1 MNLEIRWPTVAL
13 VVAVVAGIVAVFA
26 FAGPD
31 ERSDLLGILAV
42 LGTAGAAVMRAA
54 FGAQAPTSKR
64 INSHDYD
71 FRRCPECGRE
81 IAVEGHAEGCSK
93 QDDDDPGAGGEA
105 LADGPPTVP
114 QRVSVKRPE
123 RQLRKLAKLWRMG
136 LGMPRL
142 RVARLCAMS
151 LALLVGCSPSAL
163 QTHATIALVASH
175 TLEVTRASA
184 LATCTTLRD
193 ACAADAACIEHTRA
207 DCLAVA
213 DAQDAAVAA
222 VAVYVDAVELAALA
236 DEGRVMEALRFAL
249 EAASRAWVS
258 LGERLAVVGISLPAL
273 GGVQ

>member
-1 MNLEIRWPTVAL
+1 MKTIEIRWPTVAL
-13 VVAVVAGIVAVFA
+13 VAAVVAGIVAIFA

-42 LGTAGAAVMRAA
+42 LGTTGAAVMRAA
-54 FGAQAPTSKR
+54 FGAQPAPTPKR
-64 INSHDYD
+64 IELPRD
-71 FRRCPECGRE
+71 E
-81 IAVEGHAEGCSK
+81 
-93 QDDDDPGAGGEA
+93 DDDDPGAGGEV

-114 QRVSVKRPE
+114 QRVSVKRPD

-175 TLEVTRASA
+175 TLEATRAA
-184 LATCTTLRD
+184 EDATCLSLRD
-193 ACAADAACIEHTRA
+193 ACAADLACLTSTKDTCVTIG
-207 DCLAVA
+207 

-222 VAVYVDAVELAALA
+222 VEIYVDAVQLAGLA

-249 EAASRAWVS
+249 EAAARAWVS

>member
-1 MNLEIRWPTVAL
+1 MKTLKIRWPTVAL
-13 VVAVVAGIVAVFA
+13 VAAVVAGIVAVFA

-42 LGTAGAAVMRAA
+42 LGTTAAAVMRAA
-54 FGAQAPTSKR
+54 FGAEAPAPKR
-64 INSHDYD
+64 VGYD
-71 FRRCPECGRE
+71 FRKCSECRRE
-81 IAVEGHAEGCSK
+81 VAVEGHAEGCSK
-93 QDDDDPGAGGEA
+93 RDDDDPGAGGEV

-114 QRVSVKRPE
+114 QRVSSR
-123 RQLRKLAKLWRMG
+123 RNTLLRKASTLVIAARMMG
-136 LGMPRL
+136 LSTL
-142 RVARLCAMS
+142 V
-151 LALLVGCSPSAL
+151 LVGCSPSAL

-184 LATCTTLRD
+184 LATCAALRD
-193 ACAADAACIEHTRA
+193 SCAADAACVEHTRA

-213 DAQDAAVAA
+213 DAQDATVAA

-236 DEGRVMEALRFAL
+236 DEGRVMDALRFAL